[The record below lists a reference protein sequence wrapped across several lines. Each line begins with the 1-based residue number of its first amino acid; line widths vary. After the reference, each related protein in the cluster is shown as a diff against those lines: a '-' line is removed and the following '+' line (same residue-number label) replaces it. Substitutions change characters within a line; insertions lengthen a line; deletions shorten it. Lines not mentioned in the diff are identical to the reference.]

1 MVGILLWTPTLVN
14 DPRGLPGMTFRPR
27 KGRPTTFTANSGVQ
41 GGTNGCMIS
50 RWVAGLVFRAW
61 LLSFFCEVSPPM
73 AAASSSGTNQQL
85 TLDHSSFEKLLAAAW
100 VLQCL
105 HDQLHPPA
113 DSGKVVAQPVASR
126 ERIERGG
133 SVSLEITRREIVKP
147 TVQLSPRAIETPRKP
162 AALNIRSSDGQTLI
176 ELVKTHEAIE
186 TGILNLDATVKRL
199 VSLSP
204 KLIQK
209 SATHVPTP
217 VKLTP
222 VVRTPL
228 RLAQLAPKP
237 TPPAHP
243 EADPELI
250 KPILVQQKPPGQ
262 HKPALRASAFASETS
277 LNRLRGILTRQMST
291 GRAQAALRT
300 LRTIT
305 IATHVSLRNT
315 GVCLRNTIARYQAA
329 FRLRIAKEL
338 ASRGS
343 SFNLE
348 AALKRL
354 RNACAP
360 RTPTFRINFTLRSL
374 RAVAIATPV
383 WLLVVI
389 ANLLLLETW
398 LHQPFQGARA
408 MSSPSSSIAEAAVT
422 ANVSAPA
429 HSTRSLSQPAKRI
442 ESTAPRQPTSIPP
455 FAASHD
461 QITDPATFSVV
472 AQLSRFEINGL
483 RRQAKYGDDS
493 AAFTL
498 GMAYEVGHYVRQN
511 CTEAARWVTMAAD
524 AGNPAAEYNLGLR
537 YRDGDGV
544 SADLHESEKWL
555 RKAAAHRNRNAKLA
569 LQLFASR

>member
-1 MVGILLWTPTLVN
+1 VYDFSMGRGFGI
-14 DPRGLPGMTFRPR
+14 PRPAIIP
-27 KGRPTTFTANSGVQ
+27 
-41 GGTNGCMIS
+41 
-50 RWVAGLVFRAW
+50 
-61 LLSFFCEVSPPM
+61 FCEVRPPM

-113 DSGKVVAQPVASR
+113 DSGQVAAQPLTSR
-126 ERIERGG
+126 EKIDRGV
-133 SVSLEITRREIVKP
+133 SVSLEITRREIIKP
-147 TVQLSPRAIETPRKP
+147 TIQLSPRAIETPRKP
-162 AALNIRSSDGQTLI
+162 AALNTRSSNDQTLT
-176 ELVKTHEAIE
+176 ELLKTQEAIE

-204 KLIQK
+204 KLTQK
-209 SATHVPTP
+209 TATHEPTP
-217 VKLTP
+217 ANLTP

-228 RLAQLAPKP
+228 RLAPFAPKP
-237 TPPAHP
+237 TPPAQP
-243 EADPELI
+243 AAAPELI
-250 KPILVQQKPPGQ
+250 KPIPVQQKLPDQ
-262 HKPALRASAFASETS
+262 HKPAPRASAFDLGTS
-277 LNRLRGILTRQMST
+277 LNRLCGILTQHVST
-291 GRAQAALRT
+291 DRAKAALPT

-305 IATHVSLRNT
+305 IATHVNLRNT
-315 GVCLRNTIARYQAA
+315 VARLRNTYARYQAA
-329 FRLRIAKEL
+329 FRLRVEKEL

-348 AALKRL
+348 AARKRL
-354 RNACAP
+354 REACAP
-360 RTPTFRINFTLRSL
+360 RTSTFRINFTLRSL

-383 WLLVVI
+383 WLLLMI

-408 MSSPSSSIAEAAVT
+408 MSAPSSSIAEAAVT

-429 HSTRSLSQPAKRI
+429 HSTRPLSQPAKRI
-442 ESTAPRQPTSIPP
+442 ESTGPRQPTSIPP

-472 AQLSRFEINGL
+472 AQLSRFEISGL
-483 RRQAKYGDDS
+483 RRQARYGDDS

-498 GMAYEVGHYVRQN
+498 GMAHEVGHYVHQN
-511 CTEAARWVTMAAD
+511 CAEAARWVTMAAE

-555 RKAAAHRNRNAKLA
+555 RRAAAHRNRNAKIA
-569 LQLFASR
+569 LQLLASR

>member
-1 MVGILLWTPTLVN
+1 
-14 DPRGLPGMTFRPR
+14 
-27 KGRPTTFTANSGVQ
+27 
-41 GGTNGCMIS
+41 
-50 RWVAGLVFRAW
+50 
-61 LLSFFCEVSPPM
+61 M

-113 DSGKVVAQPVASR
+113 NSGQVAAQPVTSR
-126 ERIERGG
+126 EKIARGV
-133 SVSLEITRREIVKP
+133 SVSLEITRRDIIKRP
-147 TVQLSPRAIETPRKP
+147 ILLSPRAIETPRKP
-162 AALNIRSSDGQTLI
+162 AALNTRSSDDQTLA
-176 ELVKTHEAIE
+176 ELVKTQEAIE

-204 KLIQK
+204 KLTQK
-209 SATHVPTP
+209 SATHEPTP
-217 VKLTP
+217 ANLTP

-228 RLAQLAPKP
+228 RLAPLAPKP
-237 TPPAHP
+237 TPPAQP
-243 EADPELI
+243 AAEPELI
-250 KPILVQQKPPGQ
+250 KPIPVQQKLPDQ
-262 HKPALRASAFASETS
+262 HKPTPRASAFDLGTT
-277 LNRLRGILTRQMST
+277 LNRLCGILRQHVST
-291 GRAQAALRT
+291 VRAKAVLRT

-305 IATHVSLRNT
+305 ATHVNSQNTVARLRNT
-315 GVCLRNTIARYQAA
+315 YARYQAA
-329 FRLRIAKEL
+329 FRIRVEKEL
-338 ASRGS
+338 ASGGS

-354 RNACAP
+354 REACTP
-360 RTPTFRINFTLRSL
+360 RTSTFRINFTLRSL

-383 WLLVVI
+383 WLLLMI

-408 MSSPSSSIAEAAVT
+408 MSAPSSSIAEAAVT

-429 HSTRSLSQPAKRI
+429 HSTRPLSQPAKRI
-442 ESTAPRQPTSIPP
+442 ESTGPQQPTSIPP

-461 QITDPATFSVV
+461 RITDPATSSVV
-472 AQLSRFEINGL
+472 EQLSRFEISGL

-511 CTEAARWVTMAAD
+511 CTEAVRWVTMAAE

-544 SADLHESEKWL
+544 SSDLHESEKWL
-555 RKAAAHRNRNAKLA
+555 RRAAAHRNRNAKIA
-569 LQLFASR
+569 LQLLASR

>member
-1 MVGILLWTPTLVN
+1 VYDFPMGRGFGIPRPATILL
-14 DPRGLPGMTFRPR
+14 
-27 KGRPTTFTANSGVQ
+27 
-41 GGTNGCMIS
+41 
-50 RWVAGLVFRAW
+50 
-61 LLSFFCEVSPPM
+61 CEVSPPM

-113 DSGKVVAQPVASR
+113 DSGKVAAQPVTSG
-126 ERIERGG
+126 EKIERGG
-133 SVSLEITRREIVKP
+133 SVSLEITRREIIKP
-147 TVQLSPRAIETPRKP
+147 TIQLSPRAIETPRKA
-162 AALNIRSSDGQTLI
+162 AALNTRSSDDQTLT
-176 ELVKTHEAIE
+176 ELVKTQEAIE

-209 SATHVPTP
+209 SATHEPTP
-217 VKLTP
+217 ANLTP

-228 RLAQLAPKP
+228 RLAPLAPKP
-237 TPPAHP
+237 TPPAQP
-243 EADPELI
+243 AAEPELI
-250 KPILVQQKPPGQ
+250 KAIPVHQKPPDQ
-262 HKPALRASAFASETS
+262 HTSARRASAFDLGTS
-277 LNRLRGILTRQMST
+277 LNRLRGILTQQVSS
-291 GRAQAALRT
+291 RAKAASPT

-305 IATHVSLRNT
+305 NATRINLRNA
-315 GVCLRNTIARYQAA
+315 VARLRDIFARCQVA
-329 FRLRIAKEL
+329 FRLRVEKEL

-343 SFNLE
+343 LFNLE
-348 AALKRL
+348 TAFKRL
-354 RNACAP
+354 RDACAP

-374 RAVAIATPV
+374 RALAIATPV

-408 MSSPSSSIAEAAVT
+408 MSAPSSSIAEAAVT

-429 HSTRSLSQPAKRI
+429 QSTRPLSQPAKRI
-442 ESTAPRQPTSIPP
+442 ESTGPRQSTSIPP

-472 AQLSRFEINGL
+472 AQLSRFEISGL

-511 CTEAARWVTMAAD
+511 CAEAARWVAMAAE